1 VGRRV
6 CRQLAALLSV
16 AIFAFDS
23 ALAEEPTPQPGA
35 PPVAGSPDPSQGSTW
50 DSVAGYGAKAFDVFP
65 IRLLSTCATIVGFG
79 AFIVSVPLVAPG
91 GQLEAIRGSWDY
103 FVMGPVDYT
112 FVRPLG
118 DF

>member
-1 VGRRV
+1 VR
-6 CRQLAALLSV
+6 RQLAVVLSV
-16 AIFAFDS
+16 AIFVFDS
-23 ALAEEPTPQPGA
+23 ALAEEPIPPAGA
-35 PPVAGSPDPSQGSTW
+35 QPVAGSASPTQGSTSSTW
-50 DSVAGYGAKAFDVFP
+50 ADTAAKAFDVIP

-91 GQLEAIRGSWDY
+91 GQMEAIRSSWDY
-103 FVMGPVDYT
+103 FVIGPVDYT

>member
-1 VGRRV
+1 VRRG
-6 CRQLAALLSV
+6 LAAVLSV

-23 ALAEEPTPQPGA
+23 ASAEEPTPPPFDQPVDWSA
-35 PPVAGSPDPSQGSTW
+35 SSAEDPTLAMLA
-50 DSVAGYGAKAFDVFP
+50 DYAAKAFDVVP

-79 AFIVSVPLVAPG
+79 AFLVSVPLVAPG

-103 FVMGPVDYT
+103 FVIGPVDYT